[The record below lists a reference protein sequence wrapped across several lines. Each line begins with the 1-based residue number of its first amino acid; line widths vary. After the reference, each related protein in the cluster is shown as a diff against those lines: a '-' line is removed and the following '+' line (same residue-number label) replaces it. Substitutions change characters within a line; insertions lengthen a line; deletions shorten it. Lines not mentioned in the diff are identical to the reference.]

1 MGYFEGVVSPA
12 FLLITAK
19 WYKKYEHG
27 SRVGWWAGCNGVA
40 SALGGL
46 IAYGCYR
53 GTLNGETALPGWKV
67 LALVAGGITV
77 VYGVGLWFIMAD
89 TPLKA
94 KFLTED
100 EKQVAIERLR
110 DNHGGVGTREFKWY
124 QFREAFTDYRTW
136 LYVFFILVTQIPLA
150 GTTLFSSLLIKSLN
164 FPSGVTLLL
173 AMPGGVIQ
181 IISNPGFGYL
191 ADRFKQRS
199 LVAAAA
205 QLLSLF
211 AISLQVGL
219 SAHNV
224 LYRRYGQ
231 LVAYFIINGNGATS
245 FFLCLSMISSNTLGY
260 TKKTT
265 VNAIVFVT
273 LAVSYLVGPQIFRN
287 PPYYHAAKVATLTLW
302 AIGFLTLVLIWYVNR
317 RENLK
322 RDEAEAA
329 GLVAE
334 IENVGK
340 LLPRPPSFLHGSD
353 ANGLYRIS

>member
-27 SRVGWWAGCNGVA
+27 SRVGWWAGCNGLA
-40 SALGGL
+40 SGLGGL
-46 IAYGCYR
+46 IAYGCYK
-53 GTLNGETALPGWKV
+53 GTQHGEVSLPGWKV
-67 LALVAGGITV
+67 LALVAGLLTVIYGI
-77 VYGVGLWFIMAD
+77 GLFFIMAD

-94 KFLTED
+94 GFLNED
-100 EKQVAIERLR
+100 EKHIAIERLR
-110 DNHGGVGTREFKWY
+110 DNHQGVGSRQFKWY

-150 GTTLFSSLLIKSLN
+150 GTTLFSSLLIKSLE
-164 FPSGVTLLL
+164 FPSGATLLL
-173 AMPGGVIQ
+173 AMPGGAIQ
-181 IISNPGFGYL
+181 IISNPGWGYL
-191 ADRFKQRS
+191 ADRFKNRS
-199 LVAAAA
+199 LAAAGA

-219 SAHNV
+219 ASHSL
-224 LYRRYGQ
+224 LYHRYGQ

-245 FFLCLSMISSNTLGY
+245 FFLCLSMVSSNTLGT

-273 LAVSYLVGPQIFRN
+273 LAVSYLVGPQIFIN
-287 PPYYHAAKVATLTLW
+287 PPYYTEAKIATLTLW
-302 AIGFLTLVLIWYVNR
+302 AIGFLTMIVIWYVNR
-317 RENLK
+317 RENAK

-329 GLVAE
+329 GLIPTVDNVAFLDLTDK
-334 IENVGK
+334 ENKKFRYV
-340 LLPRPPSFLHGSD
+340 L
-353 ANGLYRIS
+353 